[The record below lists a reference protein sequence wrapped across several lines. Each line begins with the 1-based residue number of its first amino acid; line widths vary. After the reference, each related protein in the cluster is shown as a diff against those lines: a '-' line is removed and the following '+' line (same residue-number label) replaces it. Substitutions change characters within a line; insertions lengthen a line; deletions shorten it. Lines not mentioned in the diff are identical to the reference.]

1 MARRI
6 YRRDSRGRFATGG
19 GARGSGV
26 AEGKARRR
34 GGEAL
39 KATAGAVM
47 AKAES
52 KGRTNRR
59 NIRAASEATNLGI
72 LNKATGRYRKAS
84 PKAKAVATA
93 RGEKAKAS
101 QAAVAKEYRVGL
113 QAAKRRGRNVTEL
126 GMRRRYIKP
135 N

>member
-6 YRRDSRGRFATGG
+6 ARDSRGRFASGG
-19 GARGSGV
+19 GARGNKV
-26 AEGKARRR
+26 AEGKAVRR

-47 AKAES
+47 AKAEQ
-52 KGRTNRR
+52 KGVTNRR
-59 NIRAASEATNLGI
+59 NIRAASEAANLGVM
-72 LNKATGRYRKAS
+72 NKATGRYRKAS
-84 PKAKAVATA
+84 PKAKAVAAA
-93 RGEKAKAS
+93 RGEKAKVS
-101 QAAVAKEYRVGL
+101 QQAVAKEYRVGL

>member
-6 YRRDSRGRFATGG
+6 ARDSRGRFATGG
-19 GARGSGV
+19 GARGNGV
-26 AEGKARRR
+26 AEGKAVRR

-47 AKAES
+47 AKAEQ
-52 KGRTNRR
+52 KGVTNRR
-59 NIRAASEATNLGI
+59 NIRAASEVANLGI

-84 PKAKAVATA
+84 PKAKAVAA
-93 RGEKAKAS
+93 VRGEKAKAS
-101 QAAVAKEYRVGL
+101 QQAVGKEYRVGL

-126 GMRRRYIKP
+126 GMKRRYIKP
-135 N
+135 R